1 LRTIEPRARLD
12 LDKIRRLRM
21 TTRKRVVEAT
31 RKKPAPQ
38 VSEIRAVVLHD
49 DQEPDFDSGD
59 PDYAEQDAERR
70 EAYRRGDFSMVGVVA
85 EADVVIEGITQ
96 TLKSGGLWGTE
107 SDSGEEYIQEIAAD
121 EYADLRKI
129 LTSIGV
135 STSQLPTEFDPK
147 WIEWRV

>member
-1 LRTIEPRARLD
+1 MAN
-12 LDKIRRLRM
+12 
-21 TTRKRVVEAT
+21 RKRVVEAT

-49 DQEPDFDSGD
+49 PEEPDFNSGD

-85 EADVVIEGITQ
+85 EADVVIDGVTQHIT
-96 TLKSGGLWGTE
+96 SGGLWGVE
-107 SDSGEEYIQEIAAD
+107 SDSGDEYIDEVAAE

-135 STSQLPTEFDPK
+135 PTSQLPTEFDPK
-147 WIEWRV
+147 WVEWRV